1 MFEEYFKK
9 GSVLDGKELTLILK
23 NPFEFKIDGRLSW
36 IQPNYKN
43 VEVKPVSSKISLLP
57 GKEKILKFKLQGIG
71 ESKKRGFK
79 SLPKLEVRFKSE
91 GNSFNF
97 EMLMDVPIEK

>member
-1 MFEEYFKK
+1 VFEEYFQK
-9 GSVLDGKELTLILK
+9 GSVLDGKELTLIIK

-36 IQPNYKN
+36 IQPTHKN
-43 VEVKPVSSKISLLP
+43 VEVEPMNSNVSLLA

-91 GNSFNF
+91 GNSFDL
-97 EMLMDVPIEK
+97 EMLMDIPIEK

>member
-1 MFEEYFKK
+1 
-9 GSVLDGKELTLILK
+9 
-23 NPFEFKIDGRLSW
+23 
-36 IQPNYKN
+36 
-43 VEVKPVSSKISLLP
+43 VEVEPMNSNVSLLA

-91 GNSFNF
+91 GNSFDF